1 MTPAARDT
9 HALIAKVMAKDRG
22 RLLAALVGALND
34 FDLAEEALS
43 EAVEA
48 ALIHW
53 GRSGPPQKPQNW
65 LLTAAR
71 RKAIDKI
78 RRAKNFQGRKADL
91 TLLAQADQ
99 DDASEPPPDIP
110 DERLRL
116 IFTCCH
122 PALEPKTRVALT
134 LHTLGGLS
142 TSEIARAFLDK
153 ETTMGQ
159 RLSRAKAK
167 IRDAGIPY
175 DVPGPEL
182 WSERLHSVLTVV
194 YLIFNEG
201 YAAGDAGEE
210 LIRVSLCDEAIY
222 LARMLNKLR
231 PEQAETLGLLS
242 LLLLTHARRHARIS
256 KAAGFIALEQQD
268 RGLWDRALI
277 DEGQAFLDQAM
288 ALHLP
293 GPYQI
298 KAAIAA
304 LHTEAT
310 SYDTTDWCQIVMLF
324 DALLRMEPTP
334 VIRLNRAS
342 ALADAGGI
350 EAAMTE
356 IDRLRDDLEGYQ
368 PYYATRADILMRMQR
383 HGEAIK
389 AYDRAIELS
398 GNQPERVF
406 LVRRKEKAEGLLGK
420 SGRAKLGQSPTGR

>member
-1 MTPAARDT
+1 MTPAVRDT

-167 IRDAGIPY
+167 IRDAGIPF
-175 DVPGPEL
+175 DIPGPEL
-182 WSERLHSVLTVV
+182 WSERLNSVLTVI

-201 YAAGDAGEE
+201 HVAGNDGAE
-210 LIRVSLCDEAIY
+210 LVRLNLCGEAIY
-222 LARMLNKLR
+222 LAKMFNQLCPDE
-231 PEQAETLGLLS
+231 PEILGLLA
-242 LLLLTHARRHARIS
+242 LLLLTDARRKARVC
-256 KAAGFIALEQQD
+256 ARGDFIPLDQQD
-268 RGLWDRALI
+268 RTLWDAELI
-277 DEGQAFLDQAM
+277 GEGQRVLDKAV
-288 ALHLP
+288 ALRLP
-293 GPYQI
+293 GPFQI

-304 LHTEAT
+304 LHAEAE
-310 SYDTTDWCQIVMLF
+310 SHEKTDWLQIVLLF
-324 DALLRMEPTP
+324 DALFRMEPTP
-334 VIRLNRAS
+334 VIRLNRAA
-342 ALADAGGI
+342 ALADAGKLN
-350 EAAMTE
+350 AASKE
-356 IDRLRDDLEGYQ
+356 LDLLASELGEYQ
-368 PYYATRADILMRMQR
+368 PYHAARADIYVRM
-383 HGEAIK
+383 GEREKALQSYDCAI
-389 AYDRAIELS
+389 ALS
-398 GNQPERVF
+398 RNAPERAF
-406 LVRRKEKAEGLLGK
+406 LMKRKDAVV
-420 SGRAKLGQSPTGR
+420 QS